1 MRRAAVGNA
10 TFRSKLEQP
19 LTRQLHT
26 PRHGLAD
33 HFEVVFPLRKRR
45 SRGPGG
51 EWVGTRR
58 RLQKART
65 IERRKQPDLKF
76 LDISERKAEKK
87 FSIVGVLAMANSRST
102 GPLGAR
108 TSRRGPALIPART
121 PGPLGRLDAGDP
133 DIWAK
138 VGDTPRSLGVH
149 HHAGPTRRF
158 TRGHHISKA
167 GQKAV
172 EGAGVSSVGLHVV
185 RRRPERDGLPAQK
198 RRPQPES
205 AMSRLQMAQWI
216 VNQEARRDRQGRL
229 KVYNLPANDGGGRF
243 EVAGINERYD
253 TGKCL
258 QLVAMLNAGQYAAAE
273 REAAQYI
280 ALQTDAAAKWT
291 RLPAA
296 ELFLRDTIF
305 NRGLGGATK
314 ILQMALG
321 GVARSQIATAV
332 LQAEQNPKVFIER
345 LRAAREEYEWKVVGR
360 RANFVAGLT
369 NRWNHARDEAL
380 KLIT

>member
-1 MRRAAVGNA
+1 
-10 TFRSKLEQP
+10 
-19 LTRQLHT
+19 
-26 PRHGLAD
+26 
-33 HFEVVFPLRKRR
+33 
-45 SRGPGG
+45 
-51 EWVGTRR
+51 
-58 RLQKART
+58 
-65 IERRKQPDLKF
+65 
-76 LDISERKAEKK
+76 
-87 FSIVGVLAMANSRST
+87 MANSRST
-102 GPLGAR
+102 GPFGAR
-108 TSRRGPALIPART
+108 TSRRGLTLIPART

-133 DIWAK
+133 DIR
-138 VGDTPRSLGVH
+138 VMLGDTPRSLGVH
-149 HHAGPTRRF
+149 HHAGPRRRL
-158 TRGHHISKA
+158 TPGHHINKA
-167 GQKAV
+167 GQKAF
-172 EGAGVSSVGLHVV
+172 EGAAVSSVALHVV
-185 RRRPERDGLPAQK
+185 ARRSEHAAPAAQ
-198 RRPQPES
+198 RNRPQPGS

-216 VNQEARRDRQGRL
+216 VNQEARRDAQGRL

-253 TGKCL
+253 TAKCL
-258 QLVAMLNAGQYAAAE
+258 QLVTMLNAGQYAAAD

-291 RLPAA
+291 HLPAA

-332 LQAEQNPKVFIER
+332 LQAEQNPRLFIER

-369 NRWNHARDEAL
+369 NRWNHARDQAL